1 MFLRG
6 RRNGQQA
13 TDKKEARF
21 RGPLDQTPTGL
32 VVVVMTVVMMMVV
45 VAMVPGLR
53 GRLGHA
59 SPDQH
64 RCGNKRKRR
73 TRAGYVARRLL
84 DIRH

>member
-1 MFLRG
+1 ML
-6 RRNGQQA
+6 
-13 TDKKEARF
+13 
-21 RGPLDQTPTGL
+21 LI
-32 VVVVMTVVMMMVV
+32 VIMMMMVV